1 MSLLKFEKKKWE
13 SSFDYILAKDTGWGD
28 GVGGARIT
36 EIETLPFPT
45 LSSPQPSMFSA
56 VFQRP

>member
-28 GVGGARIT
+28 GAGARIM

-45 LSSPQPSMFSA
+45 PSSPQPSMFSA